1 MRLFILIL
9 IIYVVCIGSAAANT
23 AQLDRTFLKCS
34 QLTKSYKEK
43 VLLLHAAA
51 WPESLS
57 HMVSI
62 NNQSAY
68 QMQDSSKSLD
78 KEIQNFALIY
88 KASVALA
95 KLRCPNSS
103 NLIAR
108 SMQKKFILTHQ
119 LKAGFDSLSPLL
131 KSQERWVKQQSKLT
145 RGVERYINLKNSI
158 TQGKD

>member
-1 MRLFILIL
+1 MRFFIFVLFTS
-9 IIYVVCIGSAAANT
+9 VVCIGSAAANT
-23 AQLDRTFLKCS
+23 TQLDRSFVNCS

-43 VLLLHAAA
+43 VLILHAAS

-62 NNQSAY
+62 KNQTAY
-68 QMQDSSKSLD
+68 QMQQSSQSLD
-78 KEIQNFALIY
+78 KEIRDFALIY

-95 KLRCPNSS
+95 KLRCPNSN

-108 SMQKKFILTHQ
+108 SMQKKFILAHQ

-131 KSQERWVKQQSKLT
+131 KNQEQSVKQKSKLT
-145 RGVERYINLKNSI
+145 RSVERYMNLKNSI
-158 TQGKD
+158 IQSRD